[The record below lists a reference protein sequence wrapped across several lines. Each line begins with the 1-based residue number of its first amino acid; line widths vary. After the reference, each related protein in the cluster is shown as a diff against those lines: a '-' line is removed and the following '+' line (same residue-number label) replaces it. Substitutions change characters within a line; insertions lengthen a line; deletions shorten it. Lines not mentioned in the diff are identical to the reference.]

1 MSTGRNGTGSPTA
14 TALVD
19 GRRLVLEEIG
29 DPLDLTLLTIDADA
43 PSIAGAH
50 ELLSEHIYREL
61 ELESVGRAG
70 GDTLLLLAP
79 GGFSGIAP
87 TALSVAELRFERVIV
102 LPTSFD
108 PDDDAVREVLARTR
122 ATVFAADQE
131 SFRRIASLCDARLVP
146 GDRPAA
152 ARPAVTSLTS
162 HAHRNGRPGTTPRV
176 TAIILSHDRPGQALR
191 AVDSIQAGAVAL
203 HTVVLDNNSAPAAAA
218 ELAAGCAERE
228 RVSIHR
234 SDRNLGCAGG
244 RRAALATTDS
254 ELVMFLD
261 DDAELD
267 PGALALLV
275 ADLDVHPTAAASTA
289 TVLLPDGT
297 VHHSGGWFGVID
309 GVVDFTQIAA
319 GLTIDEVPASGPS
332 SWVPGTAVLIRRSAL
347 ERHPIDERMD
357 GYYEDNEW
365 SYRVERSRPGS
376 LRRVREARAIHHF
389 DGRHRPGVD
398 FATRSAAVELLRSHA
413 RFYERHGLVLGTE
426 LFDLVPE
433 LRDHE
438 GTRNVPAARL
448 LMELLIA
455 RGSDWVLMQWMDG
468 DLDALLG
475 ASRRLAQMQRD
486 AEHQQRLID
495 YLFGRHHMLERIE
508 RGGWWQLRERA
519 LPLLRSYRRLRGRK
533 EG

>member
-1 MSTGRNGTGSPTA
+1 VTIGGSAGLSPTA
-14 TALVD
+14 PEHDAGYELL
-19 GRRLVLEEIG
+19 REEIG
-29 DPLDLTLLTIDADA
+29 DPLDLTLLAVDADES
-43 PSIAGAH
+43 SIAGAH

-61 ELESVGRAG
+61 EPEALSGAG

-79 GGFSGIAP
+79 GGFRGIALR
-87 TALSVAELRFERVIV
+87 ALSVAELRFERVIV

-108 PDDDAVREVLARTR
+108 PGDDGVREVLARTR
-122 ATVFAADQE
+122 ATVFAADPE
-131 SFRRIASLCDARLVP
+131 SFRRIVSLCDARLIP
-146 GDRPAA
+146 G
-152 ARPAVTSLTS
+152 ARPGTGAATATRIAPRRHS
-162 HAHRNGRPGTTPRV
+162 NGRPVAPRI
-176 TAIILSHDRPGQALR
+176 TAIILSHDRPGQTLR
-191 AVDSIQAGAVAL
+191 AVDSVQAGEIAL
-203 HTVVLDNNSAPAAAA
+203 HTLVLDNNSAPAAGA
-218 ELAAGCAERE
+218 ELADGCAERE
-228 RVSIHR
+228 RVSLHR

-267 PGALALLV
+267 PAALALLV
-275 ADLDVHPTAAASTA
+275 ADLDDHSTAAASTA

-438 GTRNVPAARL
+438 GTRNVAAARL
-448 LMELLIA
+448 LMELLTA

-475 ASRRLAQMQRD
+475 AARRLAQMQRD

-519 LPLLRSYRRLRGRK
+519 LPLLRSYRRLRGR
-533 EG
+533 EEE